1 MAKEDRKD
9 KTVEQIADI
18 LGIGNF
24 DTHLFLCTGP
34 DCCTP
39 EEGAAAWQVVK
50 RTVKALNPDL
60 RHSKLYRTKVNCL
73 RMCKGGPIA
82 VSYPQGKWF
91 HSVTEENAASVVEY
105 LQSGAT
111 EPHPLEFRAHPL
123 FPRND
128 ARDDPQA

>member
-1 MAKEDRKD
+1 MLGSPQLLQPGDGRMAKEDRKD

-39 EEGAAAWQVVK
+39 EEGMAAWQVVK

-82 VSYPQGKWF
+82 VSYPDRK
-91 HSVTEENAASVVEY
+91 SVV
-105 LQSGAT
+105 
-111 EPHPLEFRAHPL
+111 
-123 FPRND
+123 
-128 ARDDPQA
+128 